1 MSLMSNQSS
10 TMIKLLSDDYMNN
23 HYDGCDE
30 FLYMKY
36 MYSI

>member
-1 MSLMSNQSS
+1 MSLMSNQV
-10 TMIKLLSDDYMNN
+10 TQWIKLVSDDYMNN